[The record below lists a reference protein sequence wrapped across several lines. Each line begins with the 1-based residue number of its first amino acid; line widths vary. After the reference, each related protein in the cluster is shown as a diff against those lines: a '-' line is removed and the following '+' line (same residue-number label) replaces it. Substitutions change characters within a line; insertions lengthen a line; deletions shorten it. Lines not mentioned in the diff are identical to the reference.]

1 MIHCMVKRRMAP
13 PAAGGH
19 IKLSLESSSSSA
31 TGRTQEFATT
41 TTHAAAAG
49 TNNYSSTDRRRRNS
63 YMVNPEAAA
72 ASSSS
77 RAAGGSGTS
86 EQQGGNL
93 HESPKRDG
101 CRVAEE
107 EEEPPSSIGPAQ
119 RLCVGGGKKRLSPYR
134 RVSDVREARRASLDN
149 NSSHKFA
156 YVSSLEGR
164 LLMNSAQMA
173 SESGGGGLPPERET
187 QQRAAASKK
196 KEMDP
201 LERVL
206 IVAVSAAAAAAA
218 GKYQKTEE
226 FCRLRSAVDA
236 RERELEAMRQ
246 KLSNLCKQESG
257 GNREC
262 DPTLGDSILA
272 LAEREQEQQQC
283 KNNNNRL
290 STQESSAVKEMA
302 MEVDGSG
309 CREEEEE
316 EHEAAAAVVSDDS
329 EAKWYCNP
337 MLQTGE
343 HYFEMCTPEYDDPL
357 FPIRHHDKKE
367 EQQDLQEQQQWQQH
381 QWKGSKNG
389 LLQRNLQKTAAGP
402 QDGAAVETRKHQF
415 AHHTNKKQSAFR
427 TAVESDSSSAE
438 VVAEQLLEEL
448 ERAAGKV
455 ADMENQIKSLKQY
468 AAESDANWKDS
479 EVKLEEWIEGDYEN
493 QAKAHMEIQH
503 LRRQLCTQESEYK
516 SLERSCKVML
526 AVKSKEI
533 TELREDCQ
541 RRDTALDDITAAAR
555 ATRAASDERIGVLE
569 DLCRRKD
576 SVIFD
581 LKQDILALESK
592 INGMRTFQAPAM
604 LHHAARPHSCM
615 CLPPPQQSDELI
627 VANMSLPET
636 NSTTRRFPY
645 YLPPPVQSAAQGQQ
659 SSFSVEPQKDCLSE
673 GNDCRGGACSS
684 SSMLQLCE
692 DYTSVD
698 KPLHA
703 AAYRIDQES
712 AKDFYSPTPSTIGD
726 DFHELESSLLA
737 LSVDEERKTR
747 GSTSSGRS
755 RNLPTPPPLD
765 DYHVVEESNFNH
777 NLPRQKKKSPAMT
790 FTNTSMMG
798 QMQVNAGASTIVN
811 NESMRTSCSSSNTV
825 AGKLSSFS
833 GKKKVAVK
841 RESFCSP
848 RTSVEI
854 LGSGRTNSCY
864 DPRRAVSVDLTNGGF
879 KSLARNGLKENSIK
893 QRRWV

>member
-1 MIHCMVKRRMAP
+1 MAP
-13 PAAGGH
+13 AAAGGH
-19 IKLSLESSSSSA
+19 INLSLESSSSSA

-49 TNNYSSTDRRRRNS
+49 TNHYSSTDRRRRNS
-63 YMVNPEAAA
+63 YMVNSEAAA

-101 CRVAEE
+101 SRVAEE
-107 EEEPPSSIGPAQ
+107 EEETQSSIGPAQ
-119 RLCVGGGKKRLSPYR
+119 KLCIGGGKKRLSPYR

-164 LLMNSAQMA
+164 LFTNSVQMA
-173 SESGGGGLPPERET
+173 TESGGGGLPPEKET
-187 QQRAAASKK
+187 QQSAAASKK

-206 IVAVSAAAAAAA
+206 IVAVSAAAAAA

-226 FCRLRSAVDA
+226 FCRLRNAVDA
-236 RERELEAMRQ
+236 REKELESMRQ

-257 GNREC
+257 GNREF
-262 DPTLGDSILA
+262 DLTLGDSA
-272 LAEREQEQQQC
+272 LTLVEREQEQQQQQQC
-283 KNNNNRL
+283 KNNNNNNRL
-290 STQESSAVKEMA
+290 STQESSAAKEVA
-302 MEVDGSG
+302 MEVDGSA
-309 CREEEEE
+309 CRAEEE
-316 EHEAAAAVVSDDS
+316 EAAAAVVSDDS

-357 FPIRHHDKKE
+357 FPIFQHDKKE
-367 EQQDLQEQQQWQQH
+367 EQDNLQEQRQWQQQ
-381 QWKGSKNG
+381 QWKESKNG
-389 LLQRNLQKTAAGP
+389 SLQRNLQKTAAGP

-415 AHHTNKKQSAFR
+415 AHHTNKKQSKFR
-427 TAVESDSSSAE
+427 IAAESDSSSAE

-493 QAKAHMEIQH
+493 QTKAHMEMQH

-541 RRDTALDDITAAAR
+541 RRDAALDDITAAAR

-592 INGMRTFQAPAM
+592 INGMRTFQAPAI
-604 LHHAARPHSCM
+604 LHHAARSHSCM
-615 CLPPPQQSDELI
+615 CLPPPHQSDELI

-636 NSTTRRFPY
+636 NTTTRRFPY
-645 YLPPPVQSAAQGQQ
+645 YLPPVQSAAQGQQ

-703 AAYRIDQES
+703 TAYRIDQES

-737 LSVDEERKTR
+737 LSIDEERKTR

-755 RNLPTPPPLD
+755 RNLPTPPPLEN
-765 DYHVVEESNFNH
+765 YHVVEESDFNH
-777 NLPRQKKKSPAMT
+777 NLPRQQKKSPVT
-790 FTNTSMMG
+790 KSTSTSTTG
-798 QMQVNAGASTIVN
+798 RMQVNAAASTTVN
-811 NESMRTSCSSSNTV
+811 NESMRTSSSSSNIA
-825 AGKLSSFS
+825 AGKLTSYS

-854 LGSGRTNSCY
+854 LGPVRTNTCY
-864 DPRRAVSVDLTNGGF
+864 DPRRAMSVDLTNGGF